1 MFNFLLKAQAASN
14 SIQAAIELGQKHQ
27 ADREAMQ
34 QEFEQ
39 LQHRLESVREQL
51 FRWLYCLR
59 VQACLHVVLTAQEF
73 S

>member
-51 FRWLYCLR
+51 FR
-59 VQACLHVVLTAQEF
+59 
-73 S
+73 